1 MANVDLLG
9 VIQMIVQENLKGQK
23 LADKMT
29 GTVVS
34 VSPLSVQP
42 DISMPP
48 IPEAGLILTD
58 AVKARIAAVKG
69 DGGGTVEVASGL
81 VVGDKV
87 LMLRVSSGQC
97 YIILSRL

>member
-1 MANVDLLG
+1 MAQLSESDDG
-9 VIQMIVQENLKGQK
+9 VQFSHTLEEQIGGQ
-23 LADKMT
+23 LA
-29 GTVVS
+29 
-34 VSPLSVQP
+34 
-42 DISMPP
+42 
-48 IPEAGLILTD
+48 AGLILTD

-69 DGGGTVEVASGL
+69 GGGGTVEVASGL

>member
-69 DGGGTVEVASGL
+69 GGGGTGKWLQGLWSGI
-81 VVGDKV
+81 K
-87 LMLRVSSGQC
+87 C
-97 YIILSRL
+97 

>member
-48 IPEAGLILTD
+48 IPEAGADLNGCGQGKD
-58 AVKARIAAVKG
+58 RCGKRRRRRY
-69 DGGGTVEVASGL
+69 SG
-81 VVGDKV
+81 
-87 LMLRVSSGQC
+87 SGFRAC
-97 YIILSRL
+97 GRG

>member
-1 MANVDLLG
+1 MADVDLLG
-9 VIQMIVQENLKGQK
+9 VVQKIVQENVKGLK

-29 GTVVS
+29 GNVIS
-34 VSPLSVQP
+34 VSPLKVQA

-58 AVKARIAAVKG
+58 AVKAKSVTVKG
-69 DGGGTVEVASGL
+69 GGGGIVEINPGL
-81 VVGDKV
+81 AVGDKV

-97 YIILSRL
+97 YIILSKL

>member
-1 MANVDLLG
+1 MADADLLG
-9 VIQMIVQENLKGQK
+9 VIQSIVQENIKGQK

-29 GTVVS
+29 GTVIS
-34 VSPLSVQP
+34 TAPLSVQP

-58 AVKARIAAVKG
+58 AVKARSAMVKG
-69 DGGGTVEVASGL
+69 GGGGTVELNRGL
-81 VVGDKV
+81 AAGDKV

-97 YIILSRL
+97 YLILSRL

>member
-1 MANVDLLG
+1 MADVDLLG
-9 VIQMIVQENLKGQK
+9 VVQKIIQENVKGLK

-29 GTVVS
+29 GTVIS
-34 VSPLSVQP
+34 VSPLKVQA

-58 AVKARIAAVKG
+58 AVKAKNVAVKG
-69 DGGGTVEVASGL
+69 GAGGVVELNSGL
-81 VVGDKV
+81 AVGDKV

-97 YIILSRL
+97 YIILSKL